1 MTRYVVNFRYSRNG
15 SSCKGRMFVYAK
27 TKVEAMSKVMLKAK
41 RDYGLFIYDCKV

>member
-15 SSCKGRMFVYAK
+15 SSWKGRMFVYAR
-27 TKVEAMSKVMLKAK
+27 TSREAISKARLKAK